1 MTKTKYFKVNS
12 DFVQSVYASDYKQ
25 VVRKTWNVDE
35 IKELLKTNDRF
46 VLRSLIKLYS
56 FQTNEEKHCKESTE
70 ANNKGFNKFDAKI
83 LTPIAQDVVKGN
95 IITEN
100 QISYVRNKIMKYAKQ
115 LTKIANHQI

>member
-1 MTKTKYFKVNS
+1 MTKTKNFKVNS

-56 FQTNEEKHCKESTE
+56 FQTKEEKRQKESTE
-70 ANNKGFNKFDAKI
+70 ANNKGFNKFDAES
-83 LTPIAQDVVKGN
+83 LTPIAQNVVKGN
-95 IITEN
+95 TITEN
-100 QISYVRNKIMKYAKQ
+100 QISYIRNKIMKYAKQ
-115 LTKIANHQI
+115 LTKVANHQI